1 MQNIVYFVFLKTFM
15 YCLNLNYVSQ
25 HSQNENLKLNISLMN
40 CPFAIHPFVS
50 NMINKE
56 AKLGISEGTWLQYQL
71 TFI

>member
-1 MQNIVYFVFLKTFM
+1 
-15 YCLNLNYVSQ
+15 
-25 HSQNENLKLNISLMN
+25 MN

-71 TFI
+71 TFIWMSPKIKSAKPVVGRMWNVGSQPSE